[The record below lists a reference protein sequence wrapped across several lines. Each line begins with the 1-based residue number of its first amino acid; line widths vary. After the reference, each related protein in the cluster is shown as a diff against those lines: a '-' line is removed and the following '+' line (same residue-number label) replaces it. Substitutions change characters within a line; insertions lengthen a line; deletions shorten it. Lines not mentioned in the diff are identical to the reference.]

1 VIYGL
6 PEGSPFFAELQV
18 SPTGLTVLSP
28 AGAVCCNQSTG
39 SLVASDGTLLYTNS
53 GEVWNPTTQKL
64 LRTHLE
70 SNGSQLLYSPSV
82 VPDTSNGH
90 TYFLDGDG
98 QYAQYQAVNI
108 DVYDQASYALL
119 GTVPFTSV
127 YPPDVTDL
135 VRWGSNGFAFR
146 CVDITGSEPSA
157 NPIVIVTS
165 NLVSSSSDA
174 PIPILSSVSPSPVY
188 AGGAAYTM
196 QVSGSGFTNTS
207 IVQVNGNPRTTTYV
221 NSNSL
226 TVQVLAS
233 DIATNGQLN
242 VQVTTPAPG
251 GGTSDYVIVS
261 IETPSVTTPTVTVTP
276 SATSTTTAQ
285 ALTVTITVSGTTG
298 KVTPTGSVTLSGG
311 GFTSSAAA
319 LSNGSATISIPAG
332 ALATGCHFQN
342 YLALYFRVIW
352 RSVVACKS

>member
-1 VIYGL
+1 MRGQEDSKGPPGSIRYHWPTCPASANGKTGEPASENPSPASDRCIFQVPDPTQSRAAGPVSAPGIFASALAACSTACRISPTVIYGL

-119 GTVPFTSV
+119 GTVPFTSI

-157 NPIVIVTS
+157 NQIVNVTS
-165 NLVSSSSDA
+165 NLVF
-174 PIPILSSVSPSPVY
+174 V
-188 AGGAAYTM
+188 
-196 QVSGSGFTNTS
+196 
-207 IVQVNGNPRTTTYV
+207 
-221 NSNSL
+221 
-226 TVQVLAS
+226 
-233 DIATNGQLN
+233 
-242 VQVTTPAPG
+242 
-251 GGTSDYVIVS
+251 
-261 IETPSVTTPTVTVTP
+261 E
-276 SATSTTTAQ
+276 
-285 ALTVTITVSGTTG
+285 
-298 KVTPTGSVTLSGG
+298 
-311 GFTSSAAA
+311 
-319 LSNGSATISIPAG
+319 
-332 ALATGCHFQN
+332 
-342 YLALYFRVIW
+342 
-352 RSVVACKS
+352 